1 MAQTKWQIIVACFVA
16 AFPAIWAASSFAD
29 ETTTWA
35 GPKQTIALGSQKYFV
50 AVSEDKKF
58 ALVGPSTR
66 FTEMTINTVKRVAR
80 AATGCTT
87 AIEPV
92 ISMCTGGSN
101 DEAIPMSNLKDVP
114 AARVNLKC

>member
-1 MAQTKWQIIVACFVA
+1 MAQTKWQIIVTCFVA
-16 AFPAIWAASSFAD
+16 AIFTVWAAFSFAD
-29 ETTTWA
+29 EKITWA
-35 GPKQTIALGSQKYFV
+35 GPKQTIALGSQKYII

-66 FTEMTINTVKRVAR
+66 STKMTVRTVKRVAR

-92 ISMCTGGSN
+92 ISMWTGGS
-101 DEAIPMSNLKDVP
+101 DDDAIPMNNLKDVP
-114 AARVNLKC
+114 AVRVNLKC